1 MYDRSRS
8 RSRNQSPSPSP
19 AEATEADLE
28 LAQQHAAV
36 GSTAEEAEEAAEAEE
51 TVAPL
56 DDSGLSAHHDSATT
70 RQHRQKRKYSVS
82 LKSHAEVAD
91 FLQQIDADEIEA
103 ADGEHTAESEVLH
116 VTVPEGMTVGQALY
130 VGTPDGREIVV
141 TIPEGVAGG
150 QEIEGQEP

>member
-1 MYDRSRS
+1 M
-8 RSRNQSPSPSP
+8 
-19 AEATEADLE
+19 
-28 LAQQHAAV
+28 
-36 GSTAEEAEEAAEAEE
+36 
-51 TVAPL
+51 
-56 DDSGLSAHHDSATT
+56 
-70 RQHRQKRKYSVS
+70 
-82 LKSHAEVAD
+82 AD

-150 QEIEGQEP
+150 QEIEVDVGEGATTVEAYERMLAQEECAADSASEAEAGD